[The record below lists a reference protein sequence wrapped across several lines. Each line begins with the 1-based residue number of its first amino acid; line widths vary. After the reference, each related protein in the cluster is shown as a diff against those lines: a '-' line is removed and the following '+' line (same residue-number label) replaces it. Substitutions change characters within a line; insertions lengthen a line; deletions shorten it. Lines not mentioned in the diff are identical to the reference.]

1 MILRSRLFIWAVRL
15 AFYPR
20 LLRPKR
26 HHTQSQYL
34 YFQEEQ
40 AFPTDARIYDPFLA
54 DLGRFLWYPQIAL
67 SAYLSFLS
75 LQNRKPAQEDKR
87 GQGNEVMKV

>member
-1 MILRSRLFIWAVRL
+1 MILRSSLFIWAVRL
-15 AFYPR
+15 AFKFYPR

-26 HHTQSQYL
+26 VHTQSQYL

-40 AFPTDARIYDPFLA
+40 AFPPDARIYDPFLA

-67 SAYLSFLS
+67 SAYLSFLPS
-75 LQNRKPAQEDKR
+75 KTENLLKKTKEGKATR
-87 GQGNEVMKV
+87 

>member
-15 AFYPR
+15 AFKFYPR

-26 HHTQSQYL
+26 LHTQSQYL

-40 AFPTDARIYDPFLA
+40 AFPPDARIYDPFWPTLDA
-54 DLGRFLWYPQIAL
+54 
-67 SAYLSFLS
+67 SFGI
-75 LQNRKPAQEDKR
+75 RR
-87 GQGNEVMKV
+87 